1 MIPDHE
7 GVELPDDLAEEIIVT
22 ILEEMRSE
30 EPELFDGDSKWFIEI
45 VDDSLHFQVISR
57 TGKTIDSGVITNQHE
72 KTKASSNEK
81 Q

>member
-45 VDDSLHFQVISR
+45 VDEQGRKLARHRV
-57 TGKTIDSGVITNQHE
+57 
-72 KTKASSNEK
+72 
-81 Q
+81 